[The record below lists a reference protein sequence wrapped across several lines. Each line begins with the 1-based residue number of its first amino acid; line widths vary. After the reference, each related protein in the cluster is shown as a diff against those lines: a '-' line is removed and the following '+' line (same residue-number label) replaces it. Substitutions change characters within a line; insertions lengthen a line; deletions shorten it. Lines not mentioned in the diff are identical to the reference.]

1 LVAYDDDMLNRWRRL
16 SSAQQ
21 GFIVAA
27 VILVAWFA
35 FWFLAYP
42 GGNAT
47 GPEYVEGDTEA
58 ADEAIE
64 SMRPWIVWVGAAL
77 IGFAV
82 IAGWSMVHLWR
93 ERGVKFEDL
102 DVEEQHRREEAG
114 RMLHDLGQPQS
125 GQLDRQE

>member
-1 LVAYDDDMLNRWRRL
+1 MLNRWRRL

-21 GFIVAA
+21 GFVVAA

-47 GPEYVEGDTEA
+47 GPQYVEGDTEA
-58 ADEAIE
+58 ADDAIE
-64 SMRPWIVWVGAAL
+64 SMRPWIIWVGAAL
-77 IGFAV
+77 IGLVV
-82 IAGWSMVHLWR
+82 IVGWSMVHLWR
-93 ERGVKFEDL
+93 DRGVNFADL

-114 RMLHDLGQPQS
+114 RMLHDLGRPPS
-125 GQLDRQE
+125 DEHTT